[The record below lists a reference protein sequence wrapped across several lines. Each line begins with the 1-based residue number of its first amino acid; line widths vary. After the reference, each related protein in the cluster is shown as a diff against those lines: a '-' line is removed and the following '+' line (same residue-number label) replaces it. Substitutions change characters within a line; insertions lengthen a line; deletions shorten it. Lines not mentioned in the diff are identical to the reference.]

1 METTQIINTTHH
13 ALTSTSEVYGKNAAV
28 PFTEES
34 DLVMGATTRGRWS
47 YACSKAIDEFLAIAY
62 WREKRLPTVVVRL
75 FNTVGPRQTGQYG
88 MVIPRFV
95 TQALEDEPITVYGD
109 GKQVRDIPFH
119 CLSLSPALPQ
129 LDRRLL
135 RVLLCAA
142 LGARR
147 PNRGV
152 EQRNHHLGFPPR
164 ILDRSHHESWPGGTR
179 CRVVTDPPRA
189 KTGCLDKQSG
199 TRDGRG
205 LPRLFAPQRM
215 AGFGR

>member
-1 METTQIINTTHH
+1 MSDGTQTSAQNQPTGAGRPSYVWRRVDGDWLIVVGQNT
-13 ALTSTSEVYGKNAAV
+13 AVVDGAGQVAAPAQAPPSAVASTDPPLSPWVTARRCRSAA
-28 PFTEES
+28 
-34 DLVMGATTRGRWS
+34 
-47 YACSKAIDEFLAIAY
+47 
-62 WREKRLPTVVVRL
+62 
-75 FNTVGPRQTGQYG
+75 
-88 MVIPRFV
+88 
-95 TQALEDEPITVYGD
+95 
-109 GKQVRDIPFH
+109 GKQVRDIPLH

-152 EQRNHHLGFPPR
+152 EQRNHHLGFPPW

-189 KTGCLDKQSG
+189 KTGCLDKQFG

-205 LPRLFAPQRM
+205 PPRWIAPDGWLDRAMTVTFSQAQWWRP
-215 AGFGR
+215 GP